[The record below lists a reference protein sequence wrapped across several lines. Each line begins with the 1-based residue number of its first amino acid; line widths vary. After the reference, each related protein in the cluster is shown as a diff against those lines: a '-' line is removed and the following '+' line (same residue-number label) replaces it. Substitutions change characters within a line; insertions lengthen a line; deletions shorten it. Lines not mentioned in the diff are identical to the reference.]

1 MTKNAQNN
9 VVQQFV
15 KSKRGMPTT
24 YFPLLFEMLF

>member
-15 KSKRGMPTT
+15 KSKTGMPT